1 MDFSST
7 RPITLV
13 SPGFSKAAM
22 LLAALLLSDHLSLNF
37 SPFIIHHS
45 PRGSHRMSSLWI
57 INKAGG
63 LIYQSEHFVHPN
75 ASSMPNNGRLSS
87 NEYLVLAGTLHGIHA
102 ITAKLNPVP
111 NRTCSGIESLD
122 SDHFTIR
129 VMVTSTGKLT
139 GTSPP
144 DKVSKGQRRKK
155 ELTLS
160 MRVRQKGTKF
170 VLVTSPAHPNP
181 AGVLHRCYE
190 AYADHVIKNPF
201 YTPEMPVRVE
211 TFDRAIETLVK
222 A

>member
-1 MDFSST
+1 
-7 RPITLV
+7 
-13 SPGFSKAAM
+13 
-22 LLAALLLSDHLSLNF
+22 
-37 SPFIIHHS
+37 
-45 PRGSHRMSSLWI
+45 MSSLWI

-75 ASSMPNNGRLSS
+75 AASMPNNGRLSS

-111 NRTCSGIESLD
+111 NRKCSGIESLD

-129 VMVTSTGKLT
+129 VMVTPT
-139 GTSPP
+139 
-144 DKVSKGQRRKK
+144 
-155 ELTLS
+155 
-160 MRVRQKGTKF
+160 GTKF

-190 AYADHVIKNPF
+190 AYADHVMKNPF
-201 YTPEMPVRVE
+201 YTPEMPVRIE
-211 TFDRAIETLVK
+211 TFDKAVEALVK